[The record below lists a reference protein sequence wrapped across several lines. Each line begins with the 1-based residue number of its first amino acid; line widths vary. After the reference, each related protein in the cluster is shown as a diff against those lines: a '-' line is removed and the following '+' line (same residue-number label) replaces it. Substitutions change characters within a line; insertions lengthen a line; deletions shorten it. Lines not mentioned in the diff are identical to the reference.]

1 MTKPPNS
8 KNVFSSEVA
17 LRDSLMPLTTAN
29 IHSSGELLGV
39 CEILNCKQ
47 DAFHS
52 ADGILI
58 CPSHLEDLREL
69 RSQRFRGGRKPNP

>member
-8 KNVFSSEVA
+8 KNIFSPEVA
-17 LRDSLMPLTTAN
+17 LRDALMPLTTAD
-29 IHSSGELLGV
+29 IRSSGSLLGV
-39 CEILNCKQ
+39 CEILNCDQ

-52 ADGILI
+52 ADGVLI
-58 CPSHLEDLREL
+58 CASHLEALREQ